1 MARSII
7 YTNGVIAAKDKYLLK
22 DKILR
27 FCELSAEEAFRMLI
41 ESGFGGGAETA
52 ENVYEYEKLIEAEE
66 RAVDEFIL
74 EYAPSKEEQAY
85 LLSPRDFHN
94 AKAILKAT
102 YLKTDAE
109 KMLAPQGEIAIEKL
123 VAYIQ
128 NGDFS
133 ALEKEYPELKKACE
147 DGLASLQEEEVSG
160 AELSEI
166 FEKAAY
172 AYATRICKK
181 NSTLRHLLQTKADM
195 TNILIAFRAKEEQK
209 AKNKYLPG
217 GTLDEATLSKL
228 FLDGEKA
235 EDAFKYS
242 VYRAFVRLCLDAKQ
256 KGLPFTA
263 AEKIRDGYE
272 TEYFQQRRY
281 NLKHIQP
288 FLYYVF
294 RRRTENANVRIVFVC
309 LLAGLKEAE
318 VKKRLRAAF

>member
-1 MARSII
+1 MTPNVI
-7 YTNGVIAAKDKYLLK
+7 YTNGVIAARDKYLLK

-66 RAVDEFIL
+66 KAVDDFIL
-74 EYAPSKEEQAY
+74 EYAPSKEERAY

-94 AKAILKAT
+94 AKALIKAA

-123 VAYIQ
+123 SSCIQ

-133 ALEKEYPELKKACE
+133 EFAKEYPELKKACE
-147 DGLASLQEEEVSG
+147 DGLKALEADEVLG

-172 AYATRICKK
+172 RQAARVCKRNGVLK
-181 NSTLRHLLQTKADM
+181 HLLQTKADM
-195 TNILIAFRAKEEQK
+195 TNILIAFRSKDEES

-217 GTLDEATLSKL
+217 GTLGEKTLSML
-228 FLDGEKA
+228 FSDSEKA
-235 EDAFKYS
+235 EEAFAKTA
-242 VYRAFVRLCLDAKQ
+242 YRDFVKTCFEAKQ
-256 KGLPFTA
+256 KGLPLSA

-272 TEYFQQRRY
+272 TAYFQQRRY
-281 NLKHIQP
+281 DLKKNQP

-309 LLAGLKEAE
+309 LLAGLKETD